1 MARRPIAIAAAV
13 AALALAACSAG
24 PAPAALADSFS
35 QLVSPQTTPTTP
47 AAPTATAP
55 TPSSPATSS
64 STSGGGLSTGAEL
77 GIFAAAL
84 LLIGAIGFGIRRD
97 ARRTAR
103 VKAHDPVL
111 AGGRPDPGRG
121 ERLKRQRDRA
131 KQARRARKRN
141 R

>member
-1 MARRPIAIAAAV
+1 MPRRIVATAAATLAV
-13 AALALAACSAG
+13 LTGSAAAAQL
-24 PAPAALADSFS
+24 ALADSFS
-35 QLVSPQTTPTTP
+35 QLVSPQTTATTPATP
-47 AAPTATAP
+47 AAPAP
-55 TPSSPATSS
+55 TPAPTSS

-121 ERLKRQRDRA
+121 DRLKRQRDRA